1 MAKSSINGPRG
12 WSPAT
17 ISKRFADIRPSPS
30 SFDEANRSVDAILSM
45 GSPVAR
51 FYGTEVL
58 RISPDAVGLDRMKGG
73 SMIPLLDSHQ
83 AGGIASALGRVSRT
97 WFKSG
102 GLMGS
107 LQFNQTP
114 TGEMAMGMVQR
125 GEIAGI
131 SAGYTV
137 NRWEI
142 SDDEG
147 NIIDDADSI
156 RWDDNLT
163 YTATKWDLHECSLVS
178 VPADPLSGIRSGSG
192 LDRAVPMIGGGD
204 VDAVR
209 ARMGARMRM
218 ATRQRM
224 LDAQGRVIGL
234 RNE

>member
-1 MAKSSINGPRG
+1 
-12 WSPAT
+12 
-17 ISKRFADIRPSPS
+17 
-30 SFDEANRSVDAILSM
+30 
-45 GSPVAR
+45 
-51 FYGTEVL
+51 
-58 RISPDAVGLDRMKGG
+58 MKGG

-83 AGGIASALGRVSRT
+83 AGGISSALGRVSRT

-102 GLMGS
+102 GLTGS

-114 TGEMAMGMVQR
+114 TGEMAMGMVER

-137 NRWEI
+137 TRWEI

-178 VPADPLSGIRSGSG
+178 VPADPLSGIRSLGSG
-192 LDRAVPMIGGGD
+192 IDRALIIGGGVVAD
-204 VDAVR
+204 VR
-209 ARMGARMRM
+209 ARMNARQRM
-218 ATRQRM
+218 ATRQSMYDRQAR
-224 LDAQGRVIGL
+224 LIGQ

>member
-1 MAKSSINGPRG
+1 MTKSSTIGPRG

-17 ISKRFADIRPSPS
+17 VSKRFADIRPSPT

-45 GSPVAR
+45 GSPVTR
-51 FYGTEVL
+51 FYGVERL
-58 RISPDAVGLDRMKGG
+58 LISPEAVGLDRMKNG

-83 AGGIASALGRVSRT
+83 GGGISNALGRVSRT

-107 LQFNQTP
+107 LKFNETP
-114 TGEMAMGMVQR
+114 QGEMAMGMVAR

-137 NRWEI
+137 NRWEV

-147 NIIDDADSI
+147 NIIDDADSV
-156 RWDDNLT
+156 RWDENLT

-178 VPADPLSGIRSGSG
+178 VPADPLSGIRSLGSG
-192 LDRAVPMIGGGD
+192 IDRAVPMIGGGD
-204 VDAVR
+204 IEAVR
-209 ARMGARMRM
+209 ARMLARQRM

-224 LDAQGRVIGL
+224 VDLAGR
-234 RNE
+234 RK

>member
-1 MAKSSINGPRG
+1 MTKPAMAGPRG
-12 WSPAT
+12 WHAGQVA
-17 ISKRFADIRPSPS
+17 KRFADIRPSPS
-30 SFDEANRSVDAILSM
+30 SFDEANRSVDAIISM
-45 GSPVAR
+45 GSPVTR

-83 AGGIASALGRVSRT
+83 SGGIANALGRVSRT

-137 NRWEI
+137 TRWEI
-142 SDDEG
+142 TSDEG
-147 NIIDDADSI
+147 DIVEPDAV

-178 VPADPLSGIRSGSG
+178 VPADPLSGIRSLGSG
-192 LDRAVPMIGGGD
+192 IDRAMMIGGGD
-204 VDAVR
+204 HIEDVR

-218 ATRQRM
+218 AARQ
-224 LDAQGRVIGL
+224 
-234 RNE
+234 